1 MIEEI
6 VKKIKEEKN
15 ENIKDKYKETLYEE
29 ITYLEGEDLRISCLD
44 KYSYYLTSFG
54 IETIILT
61 FRYPNIIKYLDKY
74 INRLDSDNITN
85 IILELTNNDIFTSL
99 DKYISKLLP
108 KDIIVVIES
117 LEESSRRLMIEKY
130 AKNIFP
136 KNGHNLIKLL
146 KVRPYL
152 SLENP
157 SLSDE
162 ILSDEIVNKYGYEF
176 ISELLEYDTDASEIV
191 LKYDSIQNWI
201 EYLKS
206 LPIYNTKLLH
216 YGINA
221 YPRMRILIG
230 QVIYNKDKITDKE
243 LNNLVT
249 IMKQNNIYRVS
260 SLEELINYKLHRIHM
275 LESKLNES
283 NIEVDT
289 IYKAIFNVYDKD
301 NIVKI
306 YYNYGFNSNL
316 YLNTLLNENV
326 LDKNDILAINYIT
339 RLMNAITKKD
349 AYQLFLELK
358 DNDNIPEIDEITS
371 KIEKYINKKF
381 QSSLL
386 DLDNKELPSK
396 EVDGIKVIELN
407 VIEFKILAHSIFGYD
422 PALRDLAPKIV
433 ENPSLWNSLE
443 GSSTIS
449 TSLIGD
455 TQLKVAEAENSFDK
469 DNEKVVI
476 YGFTKLPDNAILLM
490 GKNDIY
496 TYSGGR
502 ILRTGSIENEF
513 MIPEV
518 LEAVSSPKYI
528 NEVVLDRKSGNNK
541 EYDNRLQ
548 PDCIVCFDN
557 NINDAS
563 KKAAKYFNIPIVL
576 IDRKKYKSKEEYYYN
591 KYHNKDIDTFTIE
604 DIKRILY
611 NKIDNIETKYN
622 LILKL
627 LDYSKKN
634 NLITTSEYIKLLNE
648 LKVLL
653 SYYLLHIKNGRYTK
667 ETAEDNISMNII
679 DKKLSK
685 VKVYS

>member
-1 MIEEI
+1 MERYIEA
-6 VKKIKEEKN
+6 
-15 ENIKDKYKETLYEE
+15 LYEE
-29 ITYLEGEDLRISCLD
+29 ITYLYEEEDRINALEECIN
-44 KYSYYLTSFG
+44 YLTSYG
-54 IETIILT
+54 IEEIILT
-61 FRYPNIIKYLDKY
+61 FRYENIIKYLEKY
-74 INRLDSDNITN
+74 IDKLDSDSIAN
-85 IILELTNNDIFTSL
+85 IILELNEKDVIHLL
-99 DKYISKLLP
+99 DKYVFKLSSKDLIL
-108 KDIIVVIES
+108 IIES
-117 LEESSRRLMIEKY
+117 LPERERRMMMEKY

-136 KNGHNLIKLL
+136 KNGKNLSGLL

-162 ILSDEIVNKYGYEF
+162 ILSDNIVERYGYEF
-176 ISELLEYDTDASEIV
+176 ISELLEYATDASEIV

-206 LPIYNTKLLH
+206 LSIYDTKLLH

-230 QVIYNKDKITDKE
+230 QVIYNKDKITDKA
-243 LNNLVT
+243 LHNLVT
-249 IMKQNNIYRVS
+249 IMKQDNIYRVS
-260 SLEELINYKLHRIHM
+260 SLEELNNYKMHRIHM

-283 NIEVDT
+283 NIEIDA
-289 IYKAIFNVYDKD
+289 IYKAIFNLYDKD

-316 YLNTLLNENV
+316 YLNTLLKENV
-326 LDKNDILAINYIT
+326 LDENDILAINYIT
-339 RLMNAITKKD
+339 KLMYTYTKED
-349 AYQLFLELK
+349 AYKLFLELK
-358 DNDNIPEIDEITS
+358 NNDNIPEIDEITS

-386 DLDNKELPSK
+386 DVENKELSFK

-407 VIEFKILAHSIFGYD
+407 GIDFKILVHSVFGYD
-422 PALRDLAPKIV
+422 PALRDLAPKII
-433 ENPSLWNSLE
+433 ENPSLWNNLE

-449 TSLIGD
+449 TSLIGN
-455 TQLKVAEAENSFDK
+455 TQMKVAETENSFDR
-469 DNEKVVI
+469 DCERVVI

-513 MIPEV
+513 MMPEV

-528 NEVVLDRKSGNNK
+528 NEVVLDRKSSNNK
-541 EYDNRLQ
+541 ELDNRLQ

-576 IDRKKYKSKEEYYYN
+576 IDCKKYKSKEKYYYN

-611 NKIDNIETKYN
+611 GKIDNIETKYD
-622 LILKL
+622 LVLKL
-627 LDYSKKN
+627 LEYSKKKEI
-634 NLITTSEYIKLLNE
+634 ITVSEYISLLNE
-648 LKVLL
+648 LKRLL
-653 SYYLLHIKNGRYTK
+653 AYYLVHIKVAKYTD
-667 ETAEDNISMNII
+667 ETAEDNISVNII